1 MDTLVELLS
10 VKVNDTAEPADE
22 LRPDRPPQESSLAPL
37 TVKPKVVGAGGAVVC
52 ECVGAGAGLR
62 LWVGVGAGAV
72 DADVVL
78 GMAAGV
84 VVGASGVVAWLSGD
98 DFLVALPVAFLVAL
112 ADALAVADARA
123 VAEGTA
129 DDVESPAA
137 VVIDTA
143 TGWPVTEGL

>member
-1 MDTLVELLS
+1 MDTPVELLS
-10 VKVNDTAEPADE
+10 VKVHDTAEPADE

-112 ADALAVADARA
+112 
-123 VAEGTA
+123 
-129 DDVESPAA
+129 
-137 VVIDTA
+137 
-143 TGWPVTEGL
+143 